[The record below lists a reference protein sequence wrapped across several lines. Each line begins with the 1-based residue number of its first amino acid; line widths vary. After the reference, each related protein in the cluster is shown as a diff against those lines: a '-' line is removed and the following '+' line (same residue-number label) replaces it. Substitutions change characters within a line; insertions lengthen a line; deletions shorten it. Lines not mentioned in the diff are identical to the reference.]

1 MTAKDLNNNRQ
12 EQINSRKLHKSEFE
26 IVREFTNALGLKNQ
40 TDGTLFIYKPKK
52 GISTKPDGYYYYE
65 GITFIL
71 DAKEFDGKFI
81 GQLEDYMSLE
91 NNENYIGFKYNGVIF
106 ECYVKGKLET
116 TEISVQNKD
125 YYKNKY
131 FPQKTNNESIV
142 EKSAKKLANLFR
154 NSKIDKQMNVP
165 FIGAVM
171 LCIKFGEKIDTDST
185 ATILSSLKLG
195 LNKIIPNDGPLE
207 KKQKREFIQTTL
219 QDQTLKKAKVTDL
232 FTILQEIST
241 IYNFINISQS
251 DLKGHD
257 IMNSFLKI
265 FRKWNSANS
274 NEKGEVFTPD
284 HIAQLMYKITK
295 CSKNSII
302 LDPTC
307 GSGTFLTNAMANM
320 WSETASTEEQINIS
334 SNQLFGIESNTFN
347 ATLSGINMML
357 HGDGASHIYNADCF
371 SKLSDLNNCYD
382 RVLMNP
388 PFSQNDN
395 ELKFVLETL
404 KNMCEEGYLSAIVP
418 KSCVKGTELKNIE
431 YLKQIFEI
439 SDLISVVSLPNDLF
453 APNAGVATCILTLK
467 KPNKKHSSKTL
478 LINLSDDGYE
488 LTKNSGRID
497 NGSWKNYFSE
507 IMEIFNIFEAT
518 ENKNEINF
526 DDKVAVV
533 KSLNYNNE
541 LLFESYSSYRPL
553 TVNKETFSRYVR
565 EYISAKIL
573 CGMILTKTSVESIIN
588 RKTIKQKKFKVSEL
602 LVSITKGKVKS
613 INRKLEDKFDLN
625 GTPLIIAK
633 KDNNGIGGMK
643 QVNLSEIYQD
653 KFCIITGGDGG
664 GGKTYY
670 CDFQFSATNFVLICE
685 LLQKYKL
692 NADKY
697 SKIYLAII
705 ISERLHKTINHG
717 RTIKEVPSNI
727 DIELPIK
734 DDDSIDFDYMSNYI
748 KSLQY
753 SEFI

>member
-1 MTAKDLNNNRQ
+1 MSGELNY
-12 EQINSRKLHKSEFE
+12 KTKKSEFE
-26 IVREFTNALGLKNQ
+26 IVSEFTNALDLQNK

-52 GISTKPDGYYYYE
+52 GVSTKPDGYYYYD

-71 DAKEFDGKFI
+71 DAKEYGGKFE

-91 NNENYIGFKYNGVIF
+91 SNENYIGFKYNGVKF
-106 ECYVKGKLET
+106 ECYIKGKLEP
-116 TEISVQNKD
+116 TEKEIQDKD
-125 YYKNKY
+125 YYKQKY
-131 FPQKTNNESIV
+131 FPLKTNNEQIV

-154 NSKIDKQMNVP
+154 DSKIDKQMNVP

-171 LCIKFGEKIDTDST
+171 LCIKFGQQIDTATT
-185 ATILSSLKLG
+185 ANLLTSLKLG

-219 QDQTLKKAKVTDL
+219 QDATLKKAKITDL

-284 HIAQLMYKITK
+284 HIAQLMYVIAK

-320 WSETASTEEQINIS
+320 WAETTSNEEQINIS
-334 SNQLFGIESNTFN
+334 LNQLFGIESNTFN
-347 ATLSGINMML
+347 ATLAGINMML

-371 SKLSDLNNCYD
+371 TKLPDLYNCYD

-388 PFSQNDN
+388 PFSQVDN
-395 ELKFVLETL
+395 ELKFVFETL
-404 KNMCEEGYLSAIVP
+404 ENMLEDGYLSAIVP
-418 KSCVKGTELKNIE
+418 KSCVKGTEQKNVD
-431 YLKQIFEI
+431 YLKKIFEM
-439 SDLISVVSLPNDLF
+439 SNLISVVSLPNDLF
-453 APNAGVATCILTLK
+453 APNAGVATCIITFQK
-467 KPNKKHSSKTL
+467 TNKAHSSKTL
-478 LINLSDDGYE
+478 LVNLSDDGYE
-488 LTKNSGRID
+488 LTKNSGRVD
-497 NGSWKNYFSE
+497 TGSWSDYFNE
-507 IMEIFNIFEAT
+507 VVEIFNIFEKE
-518 ENKNEINF
+518 ENKEEIKF
-526 DDKVAVV
+526 DDKKAVV
-533 KSLNYNNE
+533 KTLNFSDE

-553 TVNKETFSRYVR
+553 TVSKETFSRYIR
-565 EYISAKIL
+565 EYISSKIL
-573 CGMILTKTSVESIIN
+573 CGMNLNNTKLNSSIN
-588 RKTIKQKKFKVSEL
+588 TQATQQKKFKISEL
-602 LVSITKGKVKS
+602 LEDVAKGKVKS
-613 INRKLEDKFDLN
+613 IDRKLEDKFDLS

-643 QVNLSEIYQD
+643 QVNQFDTYED

-670 CDFQFSATNFVLICE
+670 CDFEFSATNFVLICD
-685 LLQKYKL
+685 LVQKYKGNVDRYAKL
-692 NADKY
+692 
-697 SKIYLAII
+697 YLAIVV
-705 ISERLHKTINHG
+705 SERLHKTVNHG
-717 RTIKEVPSNI
+717 RTIKTVPSNI

-734 DDDSIDFDYMSNYI
+734 EDETIDFGYMSDYI